1 MFLTPLLRLLVS
13 SEAAKQLAK
22 TCYIAVAGQLS
33 FSFFGVYCKYNGSL
47 KKPLVK
53 LALHARSLNMCS
65 RSLKR
70 HPTKLHGMAF

>member
-1 MFLTPLLRLLVS
+1 MS

-22 TCYIAVAGQLS
+22 TSYIAVAGQLA

-53 LALHARSLNMCS
+53 LALHARSLNMCC
-65 RSLKR
+65 RSLR
-70 HPTKLHGMAF
+70 IHPTELHRMAF